1 MRSECIWSRSV
12 GPTEYGLNK
21 PNMCK
26 EIIMYGSAIKTTTF
40 LILEPSIHGL
50 LQLIGIQF
58 GLAIKNDSLLRLL
71 FHSLEGG
78 L

>member
-1 MRSECIWSRSV
+1 
-12 GPTEYGLNK
+12 
-21 PNMCK
+21 
-26 EIIMYGSAIKTTTF
+26 MYGSAIKTTTF